1 MRRALITTIAVITML
16 WVLLPGSVPAHPA
29 WGIVVDRN
37 NQIYFSDIETV
48 WKIDAQGKLTVF
60 RAGVS
65 GTHVHEINLDENGN
79 LRGVDNS
86 YEPATQR
93 FSTAL
98 WTMTPEGKFS
108 YVVAPTF
115 DPPKAMTNWKD
126 SAGNSYYIGQ
136 SDNTTRKIFVLKR
149 TPDGEVSTLA
159 GNRKVGDEYRQVALY
174 NLAGT
179 AFGSD
184 GALYF
189 ADHGNVHKVT
199 IDGAM
204 TRLAGP
210 LAIENRADS
219 PIPDS
224 SVTNLFGIAL
234 DEQRNIFV
242 ADYGNRRVLKITS
255 DGAIST
261 IASAE
266 KPWTPTGVALKDG
279 NLYILEFGFT
289 PPSTYLPRVRKLSV
303 DGKITTLVTLAENT
317 TNPSGSESS
326 SGGDLQRTTEF
337 KPGMLYVLLGL
348 GAGIVALTMVMWRV
362 RRRISSH

>member
-1 MRRALITTIAVITML
+1 MTRALITTIAAITML
-16 WVLLPGSVPAHPA
+16 WVLLPDSVPAHPA

-37 NQIYFSDIETV
+37 DQIYFSDIETV
-48 WKIDAQGKLTVF
+48 WRIDAQGKLTVF

-65 GTHVHEINLDENGN
+65 GTHVHEINLDQNGN

-98 WTMTPEGKFS
+98 WTMARDGKFS

-115 DPPKAMTNWKD
+115 DPPKALTNWKD
-126 SAGNSYYIGQ
+126 SVGNSYYIGQ
-136 SDNTTRKIFVLKR
+136 SENNSRKIFVLKR

-159 GNRKVGDEYRQVALY
+159 GNRKAGDEYRQVALY

-199 IDGAM
+199 MDG
-204 TRLAGP
+204 TLTKLAGP
-210 LAIENRADS
+210 LAIENRAES
-219 PIPDS
+219 PMPDS

-242 ADYGNRRVLKITS
+242 ADYGNSRVLKITS
-255 DGAIST
+255 DGVIST

-266 KPWTPTGVALKDG
+266 KPWAPTGVALKDG
-279 NLYILEFGFT
+279 NVFILEFGFT
-289 PPSTYLPRVRKLSV
+289 LPSTYTARVRKLSS
-303 DGKITTLVTLAENT
+303 DGRITTLVTMGENT
-317 TNPSGSESS
+317 NPLIGRTS
-326 SGGDLQRTTEF
+326 SGRDLQRSNEF
-337 KPGMLYVLLGL
+337 KPGMLYVLLGV
-348 GAGIVALTMVMWRV
+348 GAGILALTMVMWRV